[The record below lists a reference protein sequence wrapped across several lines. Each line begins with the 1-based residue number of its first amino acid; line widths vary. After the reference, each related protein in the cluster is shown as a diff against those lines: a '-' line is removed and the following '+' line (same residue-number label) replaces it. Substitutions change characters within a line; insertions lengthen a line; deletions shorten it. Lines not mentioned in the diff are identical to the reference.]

1 MVTYTGYAIVG
12 VVIVF
17 VVAEEILSY
26 IHLGPGSEHKAK
38 QRAIR
43 EDPNVFREDIE
54 NSLEAEHRYELLLIY
69 KGFAVA
75 FASLF

>member
-17 VVAEEILSY
+17 VVAEEILAY
-26 IHLGPGSEHKAK
+26 IHLGPGLEHKAK

-43 EDPNVFREDIE
+43 EDPNASREDIKGSMVVGYLDE
-54 NSLEAEHRYELLLIY
+54 KLSLY
-69 KGFAVA
+69 KGFAIAV
-75 FASLF
+75 ASL